1 MTSTGTGTGTG
12 TGTAAATDTAIDRDA
27 AKAFQRRMVTVMD
40 DAALGL
46 LLGIGDELGLL
57 ATMART
63 GPADVTTLAAAA
75 EVDERYLREWLDGV
89 VAGDVATYDPATGH
103 YALPREHA
111 VCLTPE
117 DGPVNLARSLKMLTM
132 LAGVEPELRERF
144 RHGGGL
150 DYDHFPRFHAL
161 MAEDAAATHDA
172 GLLDVVV
179 PTVPGLH
186 ELLTRGAALADVG
199 CGSGHAVNLLAR
211 AYPAS
216 RFVGYDLGA
225 EAIAAARAEAAGW
238 GLTNA
243 SFEVRDVA
251 ELGTAPGEAAAYD
264 VVTAFDAIHDQ
275 AFPDRVLA
283 GIAAVLR
290 SGGTFLMVDIKAETG
305 VENNLTLPWAT
316 YLYTLSLMHCMT
328 VSLAQGGAG
337 LGTVWGRQTAVR
349 MLEEAGLAE
358 VEVREVRTDPFNYF
372 YLARKP

>member
-1 MTSTGTGTGTG
+1 MTT
-12 TGTAAATDTAIDRDA
+12 IDRDEA
-27 AKAFQRRMVTVMD
+27 RAFQKRMVRVRE

-57 ATMART
+57 DVLART
-63 GPADVTTLAAAA
+63 GPADPATLAAAA
-75 EVDERYLREWLDGV
+75 GVDERYLREWLDGI
-89 VAGDVATYDPATGH
+89 VAGDVATYDAATGH
-103 YALPREHA
+103 YALPRERA
-111 VCLTPE
+111 ACLTPA

-150 DYDHFPRFHAL
+150 GYDRFPRFHEL
-161 MAEDAAATHDA
+161 MAADAAAVHDA

-186 ELLTRGAALADVG
+186 EQLSAGAALADVG

-216 RFVGYDLGA
+216 TFVGYDLGD
-225 EAIAAARAEAAGW
+225 EAIAAARAEAAAW

-243 SFEVRDVA
+243 SFELRDVA
-251 ELGTAPGEAAAYD
+251 ELGEEAAYD

-283 GIAAVLR
+283 GIAAALR
-290 SGGTFLMVDIKAETG
+290 PGGTFLMVDIKAQSG
-305 VENNLTLPWAT
+305 VENNLGLPWLT

-328 VSLAQGGAG
+328 VSLAHGGAG

-349 MLEEAGLAE
+349 MLEEAGL
-358 VEVREVRTDPFNYF
+358 VDVDVREVRTDPFNYF
-372 YLARKP
+372 YVARRPH

>member
-1 MTSTGTGTGTG
+1 M
-12 TGTAAATDTAIDRDA
+12 ATVDKDD
-27 AKAFQRRMVTVMD
+27 AKAFQRRMVGVMND
-40 DAALGL
+40 SALGL

-57 ATMART
+57 DVLARK
-63 GPADVTTLAAAA
+63 GPADSVTLAAAA
-75 EVDERYLREWLDGV
+75 GVDERYLREWLDGI

-103 YALPREHA
+103 YALPPERA
-111 VCLTPE
+111 ACLTPAG
-117 DGPVNLARSLKMLTM
+117 GPVNLARSLKMLTM
-132 LAGVEPELRERF
+132 LAGVAPDLQDRF
-144 RHGGGL
+144 RNGGGL
-150 DYDHFPRFHAL
+150 GYEHYPRFHAM

-186 ELLTRGAALADVG
+186 ERLAAGATLADVG

-211 AYPAS
+211 AYPQS

-225 EAIAAARAEAAGW
+225 EAIEAARAEAAAW
-238 GLTNA
+238 GLGNA
-243 SFEVRDVA
+243 RFEVRDVA
-251 ELGTAPGEAAAYD
+251 ELGETSAYD

-283 GIAAVLR
+283 AIAAALR
-290 SGGTFLMVDIKAETG
+290 PGGIFLMVDIKAESR
-305 VENNLTLPWAT
+305 VEDNLTLPWAT

-349 MLEEAGLAE
+349 MLEEAGLVDVQVHE
-358 VEVREVRTDPFNYF
+358 IRTDPFNYF
-372 YLARKP
+372 YVARRA

>member
-1 MTSTGTGTGTG
+1 MTS
-12 TGTAAATDTAIDRDA
+12 IDRDA
-27 AKAFQRRMVTVMD
+27 AKAFQKRMVGVMN

-57 ATMART
+57 AVLARS
-63 GPADVTTLAAAA
+63 GPADTATLAAAA
-75 EVDERYLREWLDGV
+75 EVDERYLREWLDGI
-89 VAGDVATYDPATGH
+89 VAGGVATYDPDTGH
-103 YALPREHA
+103 YALPPEHA
-111 VCLTPE
+111 VCLTPD

-132 LAGVEPELRERF
+132 LAGVEPDLRERF

-150 DYDHFPRFHAL
+150 GYDHFPRFHEL
-161 MAEDAAATHDA
+161 MAEDAAATHEA

-186 ELLTRGAALADVG
+186 DLLTSGAALADIG

-225 EAIAAARAEAAGW
+225 EAIDAARAEAAAW

-243 SFEVRDVA
+243 TFEVRDVA
-251 ELGTAPGEAAAYD
+251 ELAEQASYD

-283 GIAAVLR
+283 GIAAALR
-290 SGGTFLMVDIKAETG
+290 PGGTFLMVDIKAESG
-305 VENNLTLPWAT
+305 VERNLALPWAS

-328 VSLAQGGAG
+328 VSLAQGGVG

-349 MLEEAGLAE
+349 MLEEAGL
-358 VEVREVRTDPFNYF
+358 VDVDVREVRTDPFNYF
-372 YLARKP
+372 YVARKPQA

>member
-1 MTSTGTGTGTG
+1 MTT
-12 TGTAAATDTAIDRDA
+12 IDRDEA
-27 AKAFQRRMVTVMD
+27 RAFQKRMVRVRE

-57 ATMART
+57 DVLART
-63 GPADVTTLAAAA
+63 GPADPATLAAAA
-75 EVDERYLREWLDGV
+75 GVDERYLREWLDGI
-89 VAGDVATYDPATGH
+89 VAGDVATYDAATGH
-103 YALPREHA
+103 YSLSRERA
-111 VCLTPE
+111 ACLTPA

-132 LAGVEPELRERF
+132 LAGVEPELREKF
-144 RHGGGL
+144 RDGGGL
-150 DYDHFPRFHAL
+150 DYDRFPRFHEL
-161 MAEDAAATHDA
+161 MAADAAAVHDA

-186 ELLTRGAALADVG
+186 EQLSAGADLADIG

-216 RFVGYDLGA
+216 RFVGYDLGE
-225 EAIAAARAEAAGW
+225 EAIGAARAEAAAW

-251 ELGTAPGEAAAYD
+251 ALGEEAAYD

-275 AFPDRVLA
+275 AFPDRVLT
-283 GIAAVLR
+283 GIATALR
-290 SGGTFLMVDIKAETG
+290 PGGTFLMVDIKAQSG
-305 VENNLTLPWAT
+305 VENNLGLPWLT

-328 VSLAQGGAG
+328 VSLAHGGAG

-349 MLEEAGLAE
+349 MLEEAGL
-358 VEVREVRTDPFNYF
+358 VDVDVREVRTDPFNYF
-372 YLARKP
+372 YLARRP

>member
-1 MTSTGTGTGTG
+1 MTS
-12 TGTAAATDTAIDRDA
+12 IDRDA
-27 AKAFQRRMVTVMD
+27 AKAFQRRMVAVMN

-57 ATMART
+57 ETLART
-63 GPADVTTLAAAA
+63 GPADSATLASAAG
-75 EVDERYLREWLDGV
+75 VDERYLREWLDGI
-89 VAGDVATYDPATGH
+89 VAGDVATYDPATGR
-103 YALPREHA
+103 YALPAERA
-111 VCLTPE
+111 QCLTPA

-150 DYDHFPRFHAL
+150 GYEHYPRFHAL

-179 PTVPGLH
+179 PAVPGLH
-186 ELLTRGAALADVG
+186 ERLSAGGTLADVG

-211 AYPAS
+211 AYPDS

-225 EAIAAARAEAAGW
+225 EAIEAARAEAAEW

-243 SFEVRDVA
+243 VFEVRDVA
-251 ELGTAPGEAAAYD
+251 ALDVEAAYD

-283 GIAAVLR
+283 GIATALR
-290 SGGTFLMVDIKAETG
+290 PGGTFLMVDIKAETG
-305 VENNLTLPWAT
+305 VENNLSLPWAT

-328 VSLAQGGAG
+328 VSLAAGGAG

-349 MLEEAGLAE
+349 MLEDAGLVD
-358 VEVREVRTDPFNYF
+358 VEVSEIRTDPFNYF
-372 YLARKP
+372 YVARKPGAGGS